1 MTKDGLS
8 IESFVYGMVQAVDPF
23 VDPDIGTRRL
33 ANIIYNQD
41 DYGKP
46 YYNKEAPIGDQ
57 IKDITKAIYEVL
69 EVGTLTSARK
79 IYDSEDKET
88 EILGQ
93 ISGLKPY
100 TIDVNKAF
108 GYKMARYKT
117 RISDARKLKY
127 DNIDAANTALQGI
140 YQEIYEDSEA
150 AQALGVS
157 FADLRSTMMEWGGL
171 GKQTSKD
178 IMINRYRPLTI
189 KR

>member
-8 IESFVYGMVQAVDPF
+8 IESFADGMVQAVAPF
-23 VDPDIGTRRL
+23 IDPDIGTRRL
-33 ANIIYNQD
+33 MNIIYNQD

-46 YYNKEAPIGDQ
+46 LYNKEAPIEDQ